1 MRIFGIVLFLL
12 LPFTVIA
19 ADSAGNYAIWG
30 VGKKSCH
37 SYNLARAASED
48 GKYKDY
54 LMGYFTAY
62 NHIAQETYSI
72 TNDMD
77 LDAIMTWVDDQCEMK
92 PVISYEEVL
101 TTFIIDHFEK
111 RMKFPPGGF
120 GRR

>member
-1 MRIFGIVLFLL
+1 MRIYGILFLVL
-12 LPFTVIA
+12 MSFAAGA
-19 ADSAGNYAIWG
+19 ADNEGNYAIWG

-37 SYNLARAASED
+37 SYNLARAAGED
-48 GKYKDY
+48 DKYRDY

-62 NHIAQETYSI
+62 NHTAQETYSI
-72 TNDMD
+72 SADMD
-77 LDAIMTWVDDQCEMK
+77 LDAIFTWVDEQCEMK

-120 GRR
+120 GR